1 MIRLWIFILLALTKP
16 VCAQHVAGK
25 VYYRQ
30 ILNLDPATSSNDK
43 TGRRAILY
51 FTDTLSYY
59 VYNSVE
65 TGKADKPHENNE
77 AANTY
82 DIGTTDRTGEV
93 FMTNFNT
100 RHVFMR
106 EFVWKKPY
114 LSIDTLVR
122 INWKLID
129 RQKRIGKFTCQ
140 QAEALFRGRKY
151 EVWFTTEVPV
161 SAGPWKLQG
170 LPGLILEAYD
180 DKNEVHYLFDGI
192 EIPDIKIFTLKIPS
206 DGIMV
211 PLATY
216 RNLWKDE
223 TAKLKTFLEATAEK
237 GTSIDVGI
245 NYFPIEKTYE

>member
-1 MIRLWIFILLALTKP
+1 MTRLWLLILLTFTNA
-16 VCAQHVAGK
+16 VYAQHVAGK

-30 ILNLDPATSSNDK
+30 ILNLDPAAVSNDK
-43 TGRRAILY
+43 AARRAILY

-59 VYNSVE
+59 VYNSAE
-65 TGKADKPHENNE
+65 TIKADQPPENND

-82 DIGTTDRTGEV
+82 DIGTSDRTGEV

-100 RHVFMR
+100 RHVYMR

-114 LSIDTLVR
+114 VSIDTLVR
-122 INWKLID
+122 IIWTLTN
-129 RQKRIGKFTCQ
+129 RQKRIGRFACQ

-151 EVWFTTEVPV
+151 EAWFTTEVPV
-161 SAGPWKLQG
+161 SVGPWKLQG

-192 EIPDIKIFTLKIPS
+192 EIPDNKIFTLKIPA

-211 PLATY
+211 SLATY

-245 NYFPIEKTYE
+245 NYFPIEKTYQ

>member
-1 MIRLWIFILLALTKP
+1 LSLTGP
-16 VCAQHVAGK
+16 VYAQQVAGK
-25 VYYRQ
+25 IYYRQ
-30 ILNLDPATSSNDK
+30 ILNLDPATVSNA
-43 TGRRAILY
+43 TVARRAILY

-59 VYNSVE
+59 VYNSAE
-65 TGKADKPHENNE
+65 TVRADKPPENDE

-82 DIGTTDRTGEV
+82 DIGKADRTGEV

-106 EFVWKKPY
+106 EFVWKKAY
-114 LSIDTLVR
+114 LSVDTLIR
-122 INWKLID
+122 INWALID
-129 RQKRIGKFTCQ
+129 RQKRIGKFVCQ
-140 QAEALFRGRKY
+140 QAEAFFRGRKY
-151 EVWFTTEVPV
+151 EAWFTTDVPV

-180 DKNEVHYLFDGI
+180 DKNEVHYLFDGL
-192 EIPDIKIFTLKIPS
+192 EIPDNKIFTLKIPA
-206 DGIMV
+206 DGKMV
-211 PLATY
+211 PLAKY
-216 RNLWKDE
+216 RSLWKDE